1 MHLLSLGGALYAEIW
16 FHGTIQQVSNS
27 MKTYPVHEDFRKLQ
41 MGIPLYKPVLP
52 FLQRMTRTVYLRQ
65 SIPESLN
72 IKRETCIAYDGYPI
86 PIEVFSPKEIN
97 PNAPCLLFLHGG
109 AFVLPA
115 ADHHKKL
122 IIDFALGCSC
132 KVVMADYRLAPRYPY
147 PYGLE
152 DCFSV
157 YRWIE
162 EHAKEL
168 SIDPERIAIYGDS
181 AGGALTAGLTHLIR
195 ARSQPLPQFQML
207 IYPVLDARLSTDSM
221 QKYVDT
227 PIWNAKLNAKMWK
240 LYLAEKKDSY
250 ASPNEMT
257 SLEGLPNTYIEVN
270 EFDCLRDEA
279 IEYAKKLQKTGI
291 EVNLVKTEG
300 TVHGFELNYESSYT
314 QMIIGQRIAYIKEQF
329 ALR

>member
-1 MHLLSLGGALYAEIW
+1 
-16 FHGTIQQVSNS
+16 
-27 MKTYPVHEDFRKLQ
+27 MKKYPVHEDFHALQ
-41 MGIPLYKPVLP
+41 MSIPFYAPLLP
-52 FLQRMTRTVYLRQ
+52 LLQRLTRSAYARR
-65 SIPESLN
+65 SIPETLTY
-72 IKRETCIAYDGYPI
+72 KRETCIAHDGYPI
-86 PIEVFSPKEIN
+86 PIDLYSPKSIE
-97 PNAPCLLFLHGG
+97 PNAPCILFLHGG
-109 AFVLPA
+109 AFALPA

-132 KVVMADYRLAPRYPY
+132 KVVMADYRLVPRYPY

-157 YRWIE
+157 YQWIE
-162 EHAKEL
+162 DHAREL
-168 SIDPERIAIYGDS
+168 SIDPGRLAIYGDS
-181 AGGALTAGLTHLIR
+181 AGGALASGVTHLLR
-195 ARSQPLPQFQML
+195 AQSQQMPQFQML

-221 QKYVDT
+221 QKYIDT

-240 LYLAEKKDSY
+240 LYLSGKKDSY

-257 SLEGLPNTYIEVN
+257 SLEGLPETYIEVN

-279 IEYAKKLQKTGI
+279 IEYANKLKKTGI
-291 EVNLVKTEG
+291 HVNLVKTEG

-314 QMIIGQRIAYIKEQF
+314 QMIIGQRIAYMKEQF

>member
-1 MHLLSLGGALYAEIW
+1 
-16 FHGTIQQVSNS
+16 
-27 MKTYPVHEDFRKLQ
+27 MKKYPVHEDFHALQ
-41 MGIPLYKPVLP
+41 MSIPFYAPLLP
-52 FLQRMTRTVYLRQ
+52 LLQRLTRSAYARR
-65 SIPESLN
+65 SIPETLTY
-72 IKRETCIAYDGYPI
+72 KRETCIAHDGYPI
-86 PIEVFSPKEIN
+86 PIDLYSPKSIE
-97 PNAPCLLFLHGG
+97 PNAPCILFLHGG
-109 AFVLPA
+109 AFALPA

-132 KVVMADYRLAPRYPY
+132 KVVMADYRLVPRYPY

-157 YRWIE
+157 YQWIE
-162 EHAKEL
+162 DHAREL
-168 SIDPERIAIYGDS
+168 SIDPGRLAIYGDS
-181 AGGALTAGLTHLIR
+181 AGGALASGVTHLLR
-195 ARSQPLPQFQML
+195 DRSQQMPQFQML

-221 QKYVDT
+221 QKYIDT

-240 LYLAEKKDSY
+240 LYLSGKKDSY

-257 SLEGLPNTYIEVN
+257 SLEGLPETYIEVN

-279 IEYAKKLQKTGI
+279 IEYANKLKKTGI
-291 EVNLVKTEG
+291 HVNLVKTEG

-314 QMIIGQRIAYIKEQF
+314 QMIIGQRIAYMKEQF

>member
-1 MHLLSLGGALYAEIW
+1 
-16 FHGTIQQVSNS
+16 
-27 MKTYPVHEDFRKLQ
+27 MKKYPVHEDFHTLQ
-41 MGIPLYKPVLP
+41 MSIPFYAPLLP
-52 FLQRMTRTVYLRQ
+52 LLQRLTRSAYVRR
-65 SIPESLN
+65 SIPETLTH
-72 IKRETCIAYDGYPI
+72 KRETCIAHDGYPI
-86 PIEVFSPKEIN
+86 TIELFSPKSIE
-97 PNAPCLLFLHGG
+97 PNAPCILFLHGG
-109 AFVLPA
+109 AFALPA
-115 ADHHKKL
+115 ADHHKQL

-162 EHAKEL
+162 EHTKEL
-168 SIDPERIAIYGDS
+168 SIDPGRIAIYGDS
-181 AGGALTAGLTHLIR
+181 AGGALASGLTHLIR
-195 ARSQPLPQFQML
+195 DRSQQIPQFQML

-221 QKYVDT
+221 QQYVDT

-240 LYLAEKKDSY
+240 LYLAGEKDSY
-250 ASPNEMT
+250 ASPNEIT

-279 IEYAKKLQKTGI
+279 IEYANKLKKTGI
-291 EVNLVKTEG
+291 DVYLVKTEG
-300 TVHGFELNYESSYT
+300 TVHGFELNYKSSYT